1 MAVPCLQ
8 QLHVHAVATYYP
20 TSALRGF
27 IRRGPIFSCSHAS
40 GTLWHCATGIHGA
53 LSRVFLLYMQVLVM
67 DNRGVG
73 RSSMPRNRRAYT
85 STSMAFDVLC
95 IMVSHQGVR

>member
-1 MAVPCLQ
+1 M
-8 QLHVHAVATYYP
+8 
-20 TSALRGF
+20 S
-27 IRRGPIFSCSHAS
+27 
-40 GTLWHCATGIHGA
+40 
-53 LSRVFLLYMQVLVM
+53 LLYMQVLVM

-95 IMVSHQGVR
+95 IMVSDQGVR